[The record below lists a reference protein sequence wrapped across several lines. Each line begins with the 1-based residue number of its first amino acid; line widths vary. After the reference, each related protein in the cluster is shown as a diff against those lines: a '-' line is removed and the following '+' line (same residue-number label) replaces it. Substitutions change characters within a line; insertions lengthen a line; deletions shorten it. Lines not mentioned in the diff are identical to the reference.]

1 MPVTLVFPVES
12 NKQLILH
19 IKYQKY
25 LFVSTGELAY
35 KQDIGRAIDCPVRIA
50 YYWKPDVYDAVRGD
64 TLPDPTVS
72 VIIVNWNGKHL
83 LTECIESLRT
93 QTFRDFEIV
102 LVDNGSSDGSAEFVK
117 MQYPEVRLIIL
128 PENRGFAGGNN
139 AGIKVSLG
147 QYVALLN
154 NDTKADPDWLSS
166 LIKTTAS
173 DQHVGMWASKIL
185 SYYSP
190 NVIDN
195 TGLLLYWDGLA
206 RGRGRL
212 EVDRGQFDQQRE
224 VLFPSGCA
232 GLYRKV
238 MLDDIG
244 SFDEDFFAY
253 ADDVDLGLRGR
264 LAGWGCAYVPGAV
277 VYHKYSSSS
286 SAYSPMKAF
295 LVERNRIWVLLKY
308 YPIELVLL
316 SPYFT
321 FKRLVLSLYGALT
334 GRGASGKF
342 AAQNSLVKAGL
353 ILLKAWCAALKDIPG
368 IMRWRR
374 EFRSKKRIG
383 WRSFYRLHRRFSLST
398 AEIALKE

>member
-1 MPVTLVFPVES
+1 VEQS
-12 NKQLILH
+12 
-19 IKYQKY
+19 
-25 LFVSTGELAY
+25 LAAP
-35 KQDIGRAIDCPVRIA
+35 AISI
-50 YYWKPDVYDAVRGD
+50 
-64 TLPDPTVS
+64 
-72 VIIVNWNGKHL
+72 IIVNWNGRHL
-83 LTECIESLRT
+83 LTDCLGSLRT
-93 QTFRDFEIV
+93 QTYRDYETI
-102 LVDNGSSDGSAEFVK
+102 LVDNGSSDGSAEFVRT
-117 MQYPEVRLIIL
+117 QFPEVHLIVL

-139 AGIKVSLG
+139 VGIAAATG
-147 QYVALLN
+147 QYIALLN

-166 LIKTTAS
+166 LVNATAS
-173 DQHVGMWASKIL
+173 GQHVGMCASKIL
-185 SYYSP
+185 SHDSP

-212 EVDRGQFDQQRE
+212 EVDRGQFDHQRE

-232 GLYRKV
+232 GLYRKS
-238 MLDDIG
+238 MLDEIG
-244 SFDEDFFAY
+244 SFDEEFFAY

-264 LAGWGCAYVPGAV
+264 LAGWDCVYVPGAV

-308 YPIELVLL
+308 YPIELVLV

-342 AAQNSLVKAGL
+342 AAENSLVKAGL
-353 ILLKAWCAALKDIPG
+353 ILLKAWCAALGGMPAVLRQ
-368 IMRWRR
+368 RWAFGRKRR
-374 EFRSKKRIG
+374 LGRKA
-383 WRSFYRLHRRFSLST
+383 FYHLHRRFSLST
-398 AEIALKE
+398 SEIALKE